1 MRPFGRHIDIS
12 HMFTGNHM
20 GQRIRQVLMKLF
32 FFFNLHFF
40 LFIMI
45 NIKIQIVLLYIN
57 TTVHHSTTI
66 SLL

>member
-32 FFFNLHFF
+32 FFLICIFF
-40 LFIMI
+40 IY
-45 NIKIQIVLLYIN
+45 NDKHKN
-57 TTVHHSTTI
+57 TNSVVIHKHNST
-66 SLL
+66 S